1 MNMSIADVRTM
12 PEATAPS
19 GENPPSKSRG
29 RTQSSRGRILYVIG
43 SLDFGGAEFHL
54 RMITPALRHRGWK
67 PTIYCLAQRGA
78 QAEDV
83 EADGVEVIAPPVKPD
98 SRLPT
103 FLCLTIQATLSGG
116 KLLWLLLRRRP
127 DIVHFYLPGA
137 YLIGGPLSVLAR
149 TPIRIMSRRS
159 LDNYQAHWPHLRRVE
174 LWLHKRMSV
183 ILGNS
188 SAVVEQLIDREGCP
202 SSKVHL
208 IHNGI
213 DLSRYGSG
221 VQRSQTRAALDVPE
235 SARVAVI
242 VANLIPYKGHADLL
256 RGLASIRDEMPE
268 NWLLLAVGRDDGALD
283 ELQRL
288 TRELGLSDNV
298 RFTGLREDVPALLA
312 AADIGVLSS
321 HQEGFSNALI
331 EAMASGLPMVAT
343 DVGGN
348 SDAVIDGETGYIVPP
363 HAPEQLGAAIASL
376 MNDLEKAKA
385 MGQSGRQRAH
395 NLYSLERCVG
405 AYNDLYQSLR
415 KATR

>member
-1 MNMSIADVRTM
+1 MSMSIADVRAM

-19 GENPPSKSRG
+19 GENPPSKSHG
-29 RTQSSRGRILYVIG
+29 RTSSRRDRILYVIG

-54 RMITPALRHRGWK
+54 RMITPELRQRGWK
-67 PTIYCLAQRGA
+67 PAIYCLAQRGA

-83 EADGVEVIAPPVKPD
+83 EADGVEVIAPPITPD
-98 SRLPT
+98 TRLPA
-103 FLCLTIQATLSGG
+103 FLSLAMQATMSGG

-159 LDNYQAHWPHLRRVE
+159 LDNYQARWPHLRRVE
-174 LWLHKRMSV
+174 LWLHGRMSV

-188 SAVVEQLIDREGCP
+188 SAVVEQLITREGCP
-202 SSKVHL
+202 SNKVHL

-213 DLSRYGSG
+213 DLSRYGSSD
-221 VQRSQTRAALDVPE
+221 RRLETRAALGISEQTKV
-235 SARVAVI
+235 VVI

-256 RGLASIRDEMPE
+256 RGLASLKNDVSDD
-268 NWLLLAVGRDDGALD
+268 WLLLAVGRDDGALD
-283 ELQRL
+283 ELEQL
-288 TRELGLSDNV
+288 TSELELGRNV
-298 RFTGLREDVPALLA
+298 RFTGLREDVPDLLA

-348 SDAVIDGETGYIVPP
+348 SDAVVDGDTGYIVPP
-363 HAPEQLGAAIASL
+363 HAPEKLGAAIADL
-376 MNDLEKAKA
+376 LNDPEKAKA
-385 MGQSGRQRAH
+385 MGESGRRRARE
-395 NLYSLERCVG
+395 LYSLEVCVG
-405 AYNDLYQSLR
+405 AYDDLYKSLL
-415 KATR
+415 KETG